1 MFHNVQHFSKK
12 QFGYLFS
19 IVFLIILVFF
29 HFRGVI
35 FYDEGY
41 ILNSALRVAH
51 GEVPY
56 RDFDVNYTPISF
68 LTTAV
73 FLKMF
78 GESVFA
84 GRLAALTVSVFSL
97 FALFKI
103 LQLITKN
110 KLFIV
115 LCLLFFTAWGSAHIN
130 FPWST
135 MFAACFLFYT
145 TFFYMQGIIQENRK
159 YFYIAG
165 I

>member
-1 MFHNVQHFSKK
+1 MFDNLQHFSKK
-12 QFGYLFS
+12 QFGYILS
-19 IVFLIILVFF
+19 ILLFLIILVFF

-56 RDFDVNYTPISF
+56 RDFDVNYTPFSF
-68 LTTAV
+68 LIVTV
-73 FLKMF
+73 FFKLF

-84 GRLAALTVSVFSL
+84 GRLAALTVSLFSL

-110 KLFIV
+110 N
-115 LCLLFFTAWGSAHIN
+115 LLI
-130 FPWST
+130 
-135 MFAACFLFYT
+135 
-145 TFFYMQGIIQENRK
+145 
-159 YFYIAG
+159 
-165 I
+165 